1 MAPRLARPALALTAA
16 WLWAWAGTAQAAGP
30 AAPALMP
37 YKDVSLAIDPAT
49 PRIATAVRGGPPELL
64 PNRSASGG
72 GGSLP
77 GGAQA
82 LVWAFAT
89 GECGAERW
97 GAFDTDAFARLNVA
111 AFATAGVPYIVA
123 TGGEAGGFHCVSDA
137 GMARFLARYDSAQLR
152 GIDLDIERDQSDA
165 QIADLMARV
174 AFGLRHRPD
183 LRWSVTL
190 ATHAASDGSHQS
202 LNATGERVL
211 AAARTAGVLEHLV
224 VNLMV
229 MNYGPAQ
236 PRHCVQREAA
246 ADKPPVCDMGAS
258 GLQAA
263 RNVQAK
269 YGIPLARIALTP
281 MLGRNDVAENRFT
294 LADARRLAADARAAG
309 LEGLHFWSLD
319 RDRACTDGA
328 DTLSPLCHGLPGLP
342 PLGFTGAMAD
352 ALAR

>member
-1 MAPRLARPALALTAA
+1 MRMRACTAALTTALLAA
-16 WLWAWAGTAQAAGP
+16 VPAVAVAGGP
-30 AAPALMP
+30 PLMP
-37 YKDVSLAIDPAT
+37 YKDVSLAIDPTA
-49 PRIATAVRGGPPELL
+49 PRIATAVRGEPPELL
-64 PNRSASGG
+64 PTRGASGG
-72 GGSLP
+72 GGVLP
-77 GGAQA
+77 GGARA

-97 GAFDTDAFARLNVA
+97 GPFDTDTFARLNVA
-111 AFATAGVPYIVA
+111 AFAAAGVPYIVA
-123 TGGEAGGFHCVSDA
+123 TGGEAGGFHCASDA
-137 GMARFLARYDSAQLR
+137 GMARFLARYDSPQLR
-152 GIDLDIERDQSDA
+152 GVDLDIERDQSEA

-174 AFGLRHRPD
+174 AFGLRQRPG

-211 AAARTAGVLEHLV
+211 AAARAAGVLEHLV

-229 MNYGPAQ
+229 MNFGPAQ
-236 PRHCVQREAA
+236 ARHCPLREAGPTA
-246 ADKPPVCDMGAS
+246 ASSCDMGAS

-269 YGIPLARIALTP
+269 YGIPLSRIALTP
-281 MLGRNDVAENRFT
+281 MLGRNDVADNRFT
-294 LADARRLAADARAAG
+294 LADARRLAAEARDSG

-319 RDRACTDGA
+319 RDRPCAQEA
-328 DTLSPLCHGLPGLP
+328 DALSPLCHGLPGLA
-342 PLGFTGAMAD
+342 PLRFTSTMAE

>member
-1 MAPRLARPALALTAA
+1 MRALAAALTSALLA
-16 WLWAWAGTAQAAGP
+16 TASAVALAGGP
-30 AAPALMP
+30 PLMP

-64 PNRSASGG
+64 PTRSAAGG
-72 GGSLP
+72 GGALP

-97 GAFDTDAFARLNVA
+97 GPFDTDAFARLNVA

-123 TGGEAGGFHCVSDA
+123 TGGEAGGFHCASDA
-137 GMARFLARYDSAQLR
+137 GMARFLARYDSPRLR

-165 QIADLMARV
+165 QIAELMARV
-174 AFGLRHRPD
+174 AFGLRHRPG

-190 ATHAASDGSHQS
+190 ATHAATDGSHQS
-202 LNATGERVL
+202 LNTTGERVL

-229 MNYGPAQ
+229 MNYGPAR
-236 PRHCVQREAA
+236 PRHCLQREAA

-269 YGIPLARIALTP
+269 YGIPLSRIALTP

-319 RDRACTDGA
+319 RDRACVQDA
-328 DTLSPLCHGLPGLP
+328 DALSPLCHGLPGMA
-342 PLGFTGAMAD
+342 PLGFTE
-352 ALAR
+352 ALSEAPAR